1 MSTPNLLKLLSEK
14 QRGLSVV
21 NKSDNSTA
29 KIFAYAR
36 VSTRAQ
42 KTDRQEVDLKEHG
55 YDEIHIDKTSGSTTK
70 RPALQDMLSRLR
82 AGDTVLVHSYDRLGR
97 STKDLFDLIEHFK
110 NEKVIFKSLKEEV
123 DTSTAMGELYFTIL
137 SGIAQFERNKL
148 RERTLEGLRAS
159 PNKGGRPKGQAKETQ
174 QKCLSTYNDY
184 MNSKTKSIRHTLKEN
199 KVSPRTYYKW
209 YNENKAK
216 LRG

>member
-1 MSTPNLLKLLSEK
+1 MSTK
-14 QRGLSVV
+14 
-21 NKSDNSTA
+21 KSTNPTA
-29 KIFAYAR
+29 KVFAYAR
-36 VSTRAQ
+36 VSTRSQ

-55 YDEIHIDKTSGSTTK
+55 YDEIFIDKTSGSATK
-70 RPALQDMLSRLR
+70 RPALQDMMSRLR
-82 AGDTVLVHSYDRLGR
+82 SGDTVLVHSYDRLGR

-110 NEKVIFKSLKEEV
+110 NEHITFKSIKEEV

-148 RERTLEGLRAS
+148 RERTLEGLCAS

-184 MNSKTKSIRHTLKEN
+184 MNSETKSIRQALKEN
-199 KVSPRTYYKW
+199 NVSPRTYYKW
-209 YNENKAK
+209 YNRNKDK
-216 LRG
+216 INR